1 MNDTQQK
8 CIGWFLIVLLFV
20 SYITINNIVFLKIN
34 QQESEDNIKVLTENI
49 DELKMLLE
57 VNQSRI
63 EKKMFELK
71 RNLHTQCEQGDGS
84 SRHKNLAKLL
94 LLVIKMKNSLLQ
106 EARFDNHINSIKPL
120 ISELDDPEIENA
132 VSELESLKEINTLH
146 ELKLSFEKTIA
157 VIDYNKSTFF
167 KRIISNWIK
176 VKDKN
181 DPLRVKL
188 AEIEE
193 SINDNDWQSIA
204 TTIGD
209 LTHPE
214 FKPWLSKLNG
224 FIVASKNI
232 SIIYHHLLQYIS

>member
-106 EARFDNHINSIKPL
+106 EARFDNHINSRKPL